1 MTVGDPRG
9 IGPEIIAKALADSRV
24 GERCDIVVIGPEESG
39 VEVGESVGRWRP
51 DGGAALAGM
60 LSGLAIERAVQMATA
75 GNVDGIV
82 TAPIDKSALH
92 AGGYDYPGHTEMLG
106 HLTGARVA
114 MMLASDKLRVVL
126 ATTHIPLREV
136 SERLTAESITEAAR
150 LTRDGLHGWFGIAE
164 TRGALCGLTPQP

>member
-9 IGPEIIAKALADSRV
+9 IGPEIVAKALADSRV
-24 GERCDIVVIGPEESG
+24 GERCDIVVVGPQESG
-39 VEVGESVGRWRP
+39 VQVSESVGRWHP
-51 DGGAALAGM
+51 EGAAALAGM
-60 LSGLAIERAVQMATA
+60 LSGLAIERAVQMAMV
-75 GNVDGIV
+75 GDVDGIV

-136 SERLTAESITEAAR
+136 GEKLTAAAITEAAR
-150 LTRDGLHGWFGIAE
+150 ITREGLRRW
-164 TRGALCGLTPQP
+164 